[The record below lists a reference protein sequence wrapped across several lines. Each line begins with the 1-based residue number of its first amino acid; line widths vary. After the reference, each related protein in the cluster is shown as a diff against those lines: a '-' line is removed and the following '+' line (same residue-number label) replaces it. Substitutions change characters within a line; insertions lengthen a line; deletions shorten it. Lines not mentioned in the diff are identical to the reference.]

1 MDGKVFKTSW
11 KDKYISPLLL
21 SSPVALIH
29 LYSIALCGRELV
41 RPVMLFGIMQ
51 AGLYL
56 G

>member
-11 KDKYISPLLL
+11 KEIHSPLLL